1 MGGNTPQP
9 QASTTTIESSQSSNN
24 LSRIRI
30 KNELDDIRNN
40 PPARWRVIE
49 QNSYEWSIWI
59 NAEVNIPELRI
70 KVHFE
75 ACLSK

>member
-75 ACLSK
+75 ACPSK